1 MIPDSEI
8 SECADMKSNQ
18 KQETYLS
25 MEKYSNNILSGFIKL
40 ILIFMSITG
49 KKTEVDEN
57 RGQYILFRIDVYFIE
72 YILAVEIDKKG
83 HTDRTLF
90 LRRKDKKKQK

>member
-1 MIPDSEI
+1 
-8 SECADMKSNQ
+8 
-18 KQETYLS
+18 
-25 MEKYSNNILSGFIKL
+25 
-40 ILIFMSITG
+40 MSITG

-90 LRRKDKKKQK
+90 LRRKDKKK